1 MSAARTP
8 SRAGLSGRTIGLL
21 VGLFPRAFRDR
32 FGEEMLSAF
41 LDQRDAVSSPD
52 SPRGRTHLTVA
63 RLTLRAAIN
72 FVQSACGER
81 RRVYRL
87 RRSGGS
93 LERMQLRKESMLKNL
108 TNDLRVAT
116 RILRKRPGF
125 TLIAV
130 LTLALGIGANS
141 AIFSVVHAVLLK
153 PLPFGQPESLVR
165 IWETRP
171 DRGWTAVSLSRPN
184 FRDYRDQNRTFED
197 IGAYSGTS
205 LNLTGVGFPERVTGG
220 RISAGFFRLLRAD
233 PFLGR
238 TFQHGEDEPGSE
250 NRVALLSYE
259 FWRTR
264 FSADSN
270 IVGSSLT
277 LDDQSFT
284 VVGVLPPGRPWLD
297 AAQVFVPL
305 VRDPEADRQN
315 FILAAIGRLA
325 PNISIEAASSDL
337 EAIARQLQE
346 QHPELE
352 SHGRIGIRMAPAD
365 TWIAGAS
372 VRRALWILLGAVGF
386 LLMIACV
393 NLANLLLA
401 RATSR
406 QRETA
411 VRVALGAMRGR
422 IIRQMLAESLL
433 LGVAGVAL
441 GLAVAVWATGLFK
454 TFNPGDIPQL
464 GEVGLNPLV
473 LGFTL
478 IVGLLAAALAG
489 VVPALQLPYS
499 DILASLREGDR
510 GMAGSRGPRR
520 LRNAL
525 VGAEVALSLI
535 LLVGAGLLIRSF
547 EQVMRVDRGFET
559 DSRTFFTVN
568 LSSSYEE
575 GTRTSD
581 FIGQLLAGMD
591 SRPGVL
597 ASAAVSARPIVGGH
611 TGMGIV
617 PVERGENV
625 EGDIPWAI
633 WRIVTGDYFRAMGLP
648 LLRGRTFTELDKI
661 GEPWRIVVSQR
672 LAELL
677 WPGEDP
683 VGRHAALWAGQ
694 DGFPGEVIGV
704 VGDMRERGLESD
716 PTLAVYLPFY
726 GAGWTAVNFV
736 VHTAGDAAPLIGSL
750 RPMVA
755 ELDANLPV
763 SNIQGLDEIVDDSV
777 ATRRFNM
784 LVLLVFAGLALILA
798 LAGIY
803 GVQSYTIARRT
814 SEIGIC
820 IALGASGTAVV
831 RQIVGQGMIPV
842 LAGIAL
848 GSVGAFGLSRLMS
861 SLLFGVD
868 ATDFTTYFA
877 VATVL
882 GLTALI
888 ASYLPARR
896 ALRVDPVT
904 ALREE

>member
-1 MSAARTP
+1 MFKSLMS
-8 SRAGLSGRTIGLL
+8 
-21 VGLFPRAFRDR
+21 
-32 FGEEMLSAF
+32 
-41 LDQRDAVSSPD
+41 
-52 SPRGRTHLTVA
+52 
-63 RLTLRAAIN
+63 
-72 FVQSACGER
+72 
-81 RRVYRL
+81 
-87 RRSGGS
+87 
-93 LERMQLRKESMLKNL
+93 
-108 TNDLRVAT
+108 DLRYAA

-125 TLIAV
+125 TLVAV
-130 LTLALGIGANS
+130 ATLALGIGANS
-141 AIFSVVHAVLLK
+141 AIFSVVHTVLLR

-171 DRGWTAVSLSRPN
+171 DRGWMAVSLSRPN
-184 FRDYRDQNRTFED
+184 FRDYRDQNRTLED
-197 IGAYSGTS
+197 VGAYSGTS
-205 LNLTGVGFPERVTGG
+205 LNLTGLGFPERVSAS

-233 PFLGR
+233 PVLGR
-238 TFQHGEDEPGSE
+238 TFQPGEDEPGNE

-264 FSADSN
+264 FSADSS

-284 VVGVLPPGRPWLD
+284 VVGVLPPGSPWLD

-305 VRDPEADRQN
+305 VRDPETDRQN
-315 FILAAIGRLA
+315 FMLATIGRLA
-325 PNISIEAASSDL
+325 PGVSIETASSDL
-337 EAIARQLQE
+337 EAIARRLQE
-346 QHPELE
+346 RYPELE
-352 SHGRIGIRMAPAD
+352 SHGPIGIRMSPAS
-365 TWIAGAS
+365 TWIATDG

-386 LLMIACV
+386 LLLIACV

-411 VRVALGAMRGR
+411 VRAALGAMRGR

-433 LGVAGVAL
+433 LGVAGVVV
-441 GLAVAVWATGLFK
+441 GLAIAVWAIGLLK
-454 TFNPGDIPQL
+454 TLNPGDIPRL

-478 IVGLLAAALAG
+478 VVGLLAAVLAG
-489 VVPALQLPYS
+489 LVPAFQVHYS

-510 GMAGSRGPRR
+510 GMAGSRGRRR
-520 LRNAL
+520 LRNVL

-535 LLVGAGLLIRSF
+535 LLLGAGLLIRSF
-547 EQVMRVDRGFET
+547 DEVMRVDRGFET
-559 DSRTFFTVN
+559 DNRTFFTVN
-568 LSSSYEE
+568 LPPSYEE

-581 FIGQLLAGMD
+581 FIGQLLARLD

-617 PVERGENV
+617 PAERGENV
-625 EGDIPWAI
+625 EGDVPWAV
-633 WRIVTGDYFRAMGLP
+633 WRIVTGDYFRTVGLP
-648 LLRGRTFTELDKI
+648 LLRGRTFTEVDKI
-661 GEPWRIVVSQR
+661 GEPWRIVISQR

-683 VGRHAALWAGQ
+683 IGRHAVLWAGQ

-736 VHTAGDAAPLIGSL
+736 LHTAGDAAPLIGSL
-750 RPMVA
+750 RPIVA
-755 ELDANLPV
+755 ELDASLPV
-763 SNIQGLDEIVDDSV
+763 SNIQGLDEIVDNSL

-784 LVLLVFAGLALILA
+784 LLLLAFAGLALILA

-803 GVQSYTIARRT
+803 GVQSYTVARRT
-814 SEIGIC
+814 SEIGIRV
-820 IALGASGTAVV
+820 ALGASGTTIV
-831 RQIVGQGMIPV
+831 RHIVGQGMIPV
-842 LAGIAL
+842 LVGIAL
-848 GSVGAFGLSRLMS
+848 GSLGAFGLSRLMS

-868 ATDFTTYFA
+868 ATDFTTFFA
-877 VATVL
+877 VAVAL

-896 ALRVDPVT
+896 ALRVDAVT

>member
-1 MSAARTP
+1 
-8 SRAGLSGRTIGLL
+8 
-21 VGLFPRAFRDR
+21 
-32 FGEEMLSAF
+32 
-41 LDQRDAVSSPD
+41 
-52 SPRGRTHLTVA
+52 
-63 RLTLRAAIN
+63 
-72 FVQSACGER
+72 
-81 RRVYRL
+81 
-87 RRSGGS
+87 
-93 LERMQLRKESMLKNL
+93 
-108 TNDLRVAT
+108 
-116 RILRKRPGF
+116 
-125 TLIAV
+125 
-130 LTLALGIGANS
+130 
-141 AIFSVVHAVLLK
+141 
-153 PLPFGQPESLVR
+153 
-165 IWETRP
+165 
-171 DRGWTAVSLSRPN
+171 
-184 FRDYRDQNRTFED
+184 
-197 IGAYSGTS
+197 
-205 LNLTGVGFPERVTGG
+205 
-220 RISAGFFRLLRAD
+220 
-233 PFLGR
+233 
-238 TFQHGEDEPGSE
+238 
-250 NRVALLSYE
+250 VALLSYE

-264 FSADSN
+264 FSADSS

-277 LDDQSFT
+277 LDDQFFT

-315 FILAAIGRLA
+315 FMLATIGRLA
-325 PNISIEAASSDL
+325 PDVSIEAASSDL
-337 EAIARQLQE
+337 EAIARRLQE
-346 QHPELE
+346 RYPELE
-352 SHGRIGIRMAPAD
+352 SHGRIGVRMAPAD
-365 TWIAGAS
+365 TWIAGDS

-411 VRVALGAMRGR
+411 VRAALGAMRGR
-422 IIRQMLAESLL
+422 IIRQMLAESAL
-433 LGVAGVAL
+433 LGIAGVVL
-441 GLAVAVWATGLFK
+441 GLAFAVWATGLFK
-454 TFNPGDIPQL
+454 TFNPGDIPRL
-464 GEVGLNPLV
+464 GEVSLNPLV

-478 IVGLLAAALAG
+478 VVGLLAAILAG
-489 VVPALQLPYS
+489 LVPAFLVPYS

-510 GMAGSRGPRR
+510 GMAGSRGRRR
-520 LRNAL
+520 LRNVL

-535 LLVGAGLLIRSF
+535 LLLGAGLLIRSF

-559 DSRTFFTVN
+559 DNRTFFTVN
-568 LSSSYEE
+568 LSPSYEE
-575 GTRTSD
+575 GTLTSD
-581 FIGQLLAGMD
+581 FIGQFLARLD
-591 SRPGVL
+591 ASPGVL
-597 ASAAVSARPIVGGH
+597 ASAAVSARPIIGGH

-617 PVERGENV
+617 PAEGGEDV
-625 EGDIPWAI
+625 EGDIPWAV

-648 LLRGRTFTELDKI
+648 LLRGRTFTQLDKI
-661 GEPWRIVVSQR
+661 GEPWRIVISQR

-683 VGRHAALWAGQ
+683 IGRHAALWAGQ

-726 GAGWTAVNFV
+726 GADWSAVNFV
-736 VHTAGDAAPLIGSL
+736 VHTAGDAAPLTGSL
-750 RPMVA
+750 RSLVA
-755 ELDANLPV
+755 ELDGKLPV
-763 SNIQGLDEIVDDSV
+763 SNVQGLDDIVDDSV

-784 LVLLVFAGLALILA
+784 FLLLAFAGMALILA

-803 GVQSYTIARRT
+803 GVQSYTVARRT

-820 IALGASGTAVV
+820 VALGASGGTVV

-868 ATDFTTYFA
+868 ATDLTTYFA

-904 ALREE
+904 ALRED